1 MRFIL
6 APTSSYP
13 SLHRKITVLSQKPT
27 QSMKKLRL
35 SSKKTVKRSIVNYT
49 KMRFRTKGMTCNHT
63 LRSSESFQP
72 YTFINFAL

>member
-13 SLHRKITVLSQKPT
+13 SLHRKITVLSQKSA

-35 SSKKTVKRSIVNYT
+35 SSKKTVKRSIVKLYKNA
-49 KMRFRTKGMTCNHT
+49 F
-63 LRSSESFQP
+63 
-72 YTFINFAL
+72 